1 MEEAQC
7 LLDEANGKGVS
18 FFRTADGNA
27 YGFTVGGKIY
37 IDPRI
42 ATAET
47 PIHEYAHL
55 WASAMQ
61 KLNPKEWANIVEL
74 MKGTPIWE
82 EVKRNY
88 PELTNDN
95 EIADEVL
102 AFYSGSRGAERL
114 REEHAK
120 ILKGNGGVFEKVKAI
135 NAIKRVREALKRFW
149 KNVAEWFGIHFTSAE
164 EVADKVLSDLLNGVN
179 PTLAGIENDIR
190 FEENSEEAEIVAR
203 AKADG
208 TYMKAPNGKQSNLSP
223 RQWVQVRTKAF
234 KDWFGDW
241 ENDPDNSSKV
251 VDENGEPRVVY
262 HGFIGGDFNIF
273 DKDVAVEHSR
283 SVQPV
288 YGSFFFSDNRKQAEE
303 YGSFFRNG

>member
-1 MEEAQC
+1 M
-7 LLDEANGKGVS
+7 
-18 FFRTADGNA
+18 
-27 YGFTVGGKIY
+27 
-37 IDPRI
+37 
-42 ATAET
+42 
-47 PIHEYAHL
+47 
-55 WASAMQ
+55 
-61 KLNPKEWANIVEL
+61 
-74 MKGTPIWE
+74 
-82 EVKRNY
+82 KRNY

-120 ILKGNGGVFEKVKAI
+120 ILKGNGGVFEKVEAI

-179 PTLAGIENDIR
+179 PTLAGIDDDIR

-203 AKADG
+203 VKADG
-208 TYMKAPNGKQSNLSP
+208 TYMKAPNGKRSNLSP

-241 ENDPDNSSKV
+241 EKAARIEKLKGSN
-251 VDENGEPRVVY
+251 
-262 HGFIGGDFNIF
+262 NIM
-273 DKDVAVEHSR
+273 ESIHL
-283 SVQPV
+283 Q
-288 YGSFFFSDNRKQAEE
+288 RKMHKS
-303 YGSFFRNG
+303 G